1 MNIKRATV
9 VDLEDLDLYSM
20 GVMFYTQSKLP
31 GTFNPAFFKSI
42 WTTFIEQDLGA
53 MFMLLDDQQKLMGV
67 IGGLKHP
74 DPYNGDLVA
83 QEMFWFVH
91 PAHKSKG
98 AVELY
103 NAFEGWAKEIGA
115 KRLCMACVCNS
126 HMKAV
131 RKFYERK
138 GYRPVDVSYFKNL

>member
-1 MNIKRATV
+1 MSVKRATV
-9 VDLEDLDLYSM
+9 DDLEDLDLYSM
-20 GVMFYTQSKLP
+20 GMLFYKQSRLP
-31 GTFNPAFFKSI
+31 GTFNPAHFKAT
-42 WTTFIEQDLGA
+42 WTIFIAHDLGV
-53 MFMLLDDQQKLMGV
+53 MFMLLDKAQKLIGV

-91 PAHKSKG
+91 PASKSIG
-98 AVELY
+98 AVSLF

-126 HMKAV
+126 HIKTV
-131 RKFYERK
+131 RRFYERK
-138 GYRPVDVSYFKNL
+138 GFRPVDISYFKNL